1 MSVLPPPSRNAER
14 DSRAYPRAIVT
25 GLIGGLIMLS
35 GTLSIPAVIFT
46 GALERYLGVGIGLGI
61 LSTTLT
67 CAALALWSSYPAVLG
82 RAHLAPAVGLGIVAA
97 SMSGRLGSDAPDAV
111 VLGTLLLLIV
121 LTSLS
126 LGVVLLVL
134 GWRRWGNIARFVPY
148 PVVGG
153 FLAYVA
159 VLLLQNGL
167 EIMLGQPLH
176 LENAVLL
183 LRADQLLRWVPGVLV
198 AAGLLVLQKARPHY
212 LNMPLVMVGA
222 VGLFWLV
229 AWLAAMP
236 FAALQAAGYLLPPL
250 GTAAGGAMWSPA
262 FLLGTLA
269 AADWSVALRELPTL
283 VLLWL
288 VSLIT
293 LLLAASTIEV
303 ATRADIDL
311 DQELKAAGFANLLCG
326 LGGALPG
333 YHSINGSILSHVLG
347 TRSRL
352 VGLTS
357 AVLCAASLLSAG
369 PLLPYLPKLLLG
381 FLLIYLGFGL
391 VVSEVL
397 GHWARMATAERGF
410 LLLVLVCLLTFGFLA
425 GLAIGMVA
433 GLALFAFS
441 YARLDLIHAAGNAA
455 RFRSN
460 VFRPTTQLRML
471 EQRADAIQ
479 VVVLQGYLF
488 FGSTHN
494 LLERIEARLAG
505 PDPQGGLAFLI
516 LDCERVGGMDSSALF
531 ALTRLLQRTGDRGC
545 VLLFAAASPQIAR
558 ALQRTGLVTA
568 DRPMFADLDHA
579 LEHAENGVLA
589 IDRIAAPQSGLDE
602 LDAAY
607 PEVEVRK
614 QLTTYCER
622 ITWHAGEHALRQ
634 GAPSDAMYF
643 VESGQLTVWRERP
656 GNSPIRLRT
665 IIPGTVIG
673 ELGFY
678 RGAERS
684 AMVIADQESTA
695 FAITRQALRRM
706 QEDNPGLAVI
716 FHRFMA
722 TIAAER
728 AADSVR
734 LLEAGR

>member
-1 MSVLPPPSRNAER
+1 MPVSSARN
-14 DSRAYPRAIVT
+14 DDRAPLRAVVA

-35 GTLSIPAVIFT
+35 STISIPAVIFT
-46 GALERYLGVGIGLGI
+46 GPLERYVGVGVGLAI
-61 LSTTLT
+61 LSTVLT
-67 CAALALWSSYPAVLG
+67 CVALALWSSYPAVLG
-82 RAHLAPAVGLGIVAA
+82 RAHLAPAVGLGIVGA
-97 SMSGRLGSDAPDAV
+97 SMTGHLAPDAPDAV

-121 LTSLS
+121 LSSLS
-126 LGVVLLVL
+126 LGVVLLLL
-134 GWRRWGNIARFVPY
+134 GWRRWGNLARFVPY

-159 VLLLQNGL
+159 VLLLRNGFG
-167 EIMLGQPLH
+167 IMLGQPLH
-176 LENAVLL
+176 LEDGPLL
-183 LRADQLLRWVPGVLV
+183 LQADQLLRWLPGVL
-198 AAGLLVLQKARPHY
+198 AALGLLVLQKARPHY

-250 GTAAGGAMWSPA
+250 GTTGGGALWSPA
-262 FLLGTLA
+262 FVLGTLA
-269 AADWSVALRELPTL
+269 AADWSVVLLELPKL
-283 VLLWL
+283 ALLWL

-303 ATRADIDL
+303 ATRATIDL
-311 DQELKAAGFANLLCG
+311 DQELKAAGIANILCG
-326 LGGALPG
+326 LAGALPG
-333 YHSINGSILSHVLG
+333 YHSTNGSILSHALG

-357 AVLCAASLLSAG
+357 AALCAAALLSAG

-381 FLLIYLGFGL
+381 FLLIYLGIGL
-391 VVSEVL
+391 VVSEL
-397 GHWARMATAERGF
+397 WGQWAKMAAAERGL
-410 LLLVLVCLLTFGFLA
+410 LLLVLACLSIFGFLP

-441 YARLDLIHAAGNAA
+441 YARLDLVHEAGNAA

-460 VFRPTTQLRML
+460 VFRPIHQLRML
-471 EQRADAIQ
+471 EERADAIQ

-488 FGSTHN
+488 FGSTHS
-494 LLERIEARLAG
+494 LLERVEARLAG
-505 PDPQGGLAFLI
+505 PGSHGWRAFLI
-516 LDCERVGGMDSSALF
+516 LDCGRVGGIDASALF
-531 ALTRLLQRTGDRGC
+531 ALTRLSQQAGDRGW
-545 VLLFAAASPQIAR
+545 VLLFAAVPAQIAG
-558 ALQRTGLVTA
+558 ALQRVGLVSA
-568 DRPMFADLDHA
+568 AMPVFADLDRA

-589 IDRIAAPQSGLDE
+589 IEGTVAPQSDLDE

-614 QLTTYCER
+614 QLTAYCER
-622 ITWHAGEHALRQ
+622 VTWQAGEQAVRQ

-643 VESGQLTVWRERP
+643 IESGQLTAWRERP
-656 GNSPIRLRT
+656 DRSPIRLRT

-673 ELGFY
+673 EVGFY
-678 RGAERS
+678 RGSQRS
-684 AMVIADQESTA
+684 ATVVADQESSA
-695 FAITRQALRRM
+695 FAITEQALRRM
-706 QEDNPGLAVI
+706 QEDNPALAI
-716 FHRFMA
+716 LFHRFMA

-734 LLEAGR
+734 LLEAGA